1 MSEAASTETGTAQA
15 QDSAK
20 RGLPKFREGY
30 VVSASM
36 DKSVVVKVTTHKRHP
51 KYGKFVLSSQK
62 YVAHDETNQCGE
74 GDRVRIS
81 ECRPLSKTKRW
92 RVREILEKAV

>member
-1 MSEAASTETGTAQA
+1 MSEETQTDATAATG
-15 QDSAK
+15 

-30 VVSASM
+30 VVSSKM

-62 YVAHDETNQCGE
+62 YVAHDEKNECGE
-74 GDRVRIS
+74 GDRVRIC
-81 ECRPLSKTKRW
+81 ECRPLSKSKRW
-92 RVREILEKAV
+92 RVREILEKAI